1 MPRLV
6 AQPGGLSESVQW
18 AENSESTKDSGPAQG
33 TPGSLNRRVGEKSFL
48 FQPRSLSQ
56 FVFPFQTACRETES
70 EDGNSRA
77 LTDKMF
83 LTKET

>member
-6 AQPGGLSESVQW
+6 APPGGLGDSVPW

-33 TPGSLNRRVGEKSFL
+33 TAGSLNRRVGEKSFL

-56 FVFPFQTACRETES
+56 YVVPFQTACRETEVRTATA
-70 EDGNSRA
+70 E
-77 LTDKMF
+77 L
-83 LTKET
+83 